1 MKLRDLRER
10 YKAPKDDLD
19 DLEDEEAPE
28 VRAAPGQTFIGV
40 DLAHGPDKLVAT
52 EAIVFVCEKCNA
64 VVRLPDMPQK
74 AVIAALCPKCDGCMT
89 CGKLYDEKGDPAPLK
104 SATHVS
110 IVDGEVVTARR
121 MICEGCVFI
130 EKARRLGYV
139 VTDEP
144 IEGEDD
150 FKD

>member
-1 MKLRDLRER
+1 MKLRDLREL
-10 YKAPKDDLD
+10 YEAPKDDID
-19 DLEDEEAPE
+19 DLEDESE
-28 VRAAPGQTFIGV
+28 VEVAESTLGRAFVGLDPAF
-40 DLAHGPDKLVAT
+40 GPDAT
-52 EAIVFVCEKCNA
+52 AISFKCPRCSTH
-64 VVRLPDMPQK
+64 VVLKPMPSAK
-74 AVIAALCPKCDGCMT
+74 IVIALCPKCDGCMT